1 MTSLVGQESVW
12 KECVNQFDTPSHIF
26 ITGAAGCGKTTLMR
40 ELLQEYANLKKRPH
54 AEEWGL
60 NTVDECL
67 LLGPDQDRGIQTIRG
82 QVSLFIRQMS
92 VGENIFRW
100 VVIDDVDTFP
110 QISQQALRR
119 PMESYSHITRFLFI
133 GSSEEDLIPA
143 LRSRCIHIAM
153 NAIDVIF
160 YKTILLKC
168 VHMPQPDKIT
178 DEMWNWIN
186 SIASNNISDLVRLL
200 KLIRDVHVVLKED
213 ITIQRVRVLCSA
225 PFYLDFIPLL
235 TAMSEKNV
243 TNAIKSLLAIWKRG
257 YAYEDI
263 LESFQVINT
272 LFGNNSF
279 KDNIIIH
286 KFLIHSWISYCK
298 GNTSILA
305 IQHVIYKTLTEE

>member
-1 MTSLVGQESVW
+1 
-12 KECVNQFDTPSHIF
+12 
-26 ITGAAGCGKTTLMR
+26 MR
-40 ELLQEYANLKKRPH
+40 
-54 AEEWGL
+54 
-60 NTVDECL
+60 
-67 LLGPDQDRGIQTIRG
+67 I
-82 QVSLFIRQMS
+82 
-92 VGENIFRW
+92 
-100 VVIDDVDTFP
+100 
-110 QISQQALRR
+110 
-119 PMESYSHITRFLFI
+119 
-133 GSSEEDLIPA
+133 
-143 LRSRCIHIAM
+143 
-153 NAIDVIF
+153 
-160 YKTILLKC
+160 
-168 VHMPQPDKIT
+168 
-178 DEMWNWIN
+178 
-186 SIASNNISDLVRLL
+186 
-200 KLIRDVHVVLKED
+200 VLKEE

-235 TAMSEKNV
+235 KAMSEKNV